1 MEPRAARGNRRNG
14 SQSFLSIDE
23 VHALGRQF
31 VTADC
36 PEIWHAVEEAYPKSG
51 YSGAWGKAA
60 EVHAK
65 YYGKGQSAIDIAD
78 SYLLGGDKASA
89 IRWLEK
95 AYEEHNP
102 TLP

>member
-1 MEPRAARGNRRNG
+1 MAKKSRPP
-14 SQSFLSIDE
+14 
-23 VHALGRQF
+23 V
-31 VTADC
+31 
-36 PEIWHAVEEAYPKSG
+36 AYPKSG

-60 EVHAK
+60 DLRAK
-65 YYGKGQSAIDIAD
+65 YYGNGQSAIDIAD

-102 TLP
+102 NLP